1 MTAKTKARLGPAI
14 SAMGSLLFGS
24 TALTQFTS
32 IPDAD
37 KRVLLYVSIFGFV
50 ASAAGKM
57 IAMLFAEDAKQH
69 ETDHQ
74 I

>member
-1 MTAKTKARLGPAI
+1 MTEKTKARLGPAI

-32 IPDAD
+32 LPDAE

-50 ASAAGKM
+50 TSAAGKM
-57 IAMLFAEDAKQH
+57 ISMLYVEERKPSGG
-69 ETDHQ
+69 DHQ